1 MYETRCVTC
10 EEKALQELQEQELT
24 DKDRKEKEKKIILFK
39 YIGESSRS
47 AYERGWEHVNDM
59 ASLNPRSHMLK
70 HAIIDHPGED
80 MSLVKFGMKIVKYC
94 QTSFERQIL
103 ESVLIQSERKHHNIL
118 NSRSEYNRCS
128 LPRLTT
134 KMGED
139 SYKEFGKEIENEK
152 NEEIKIEKKIRELR
166 KIKNK
171 ARLHPTKEIG
181 SKRRKINEEN
191 KYITINEIWGKP
203 TISTQMKNKHEN
215 QNENIPSKKLR
226 IICWE
231 DLEKETTTNYNKN
244 TEKPQNINEIKI
256 QKQDE

>member
-1 MYETRCVTC
+1 
-10 EEKALQELQEQELT
+10 
-24 DKDRKEKEKKIILFK
+24 
-39 YIGESSRS
+39 
-47 AYERGWEHVNDM
+47 
-59 ASLNPRSHMLK
+59 MLK

-80 MSLVKFGMKIVKYC
+80 MSVVKFGMKIVRYC

-231 DLEKETTTNYNKN
+231 DLEKETTTNYNKILKNHKTSTKLKFRNKKNLKKQPSRKN
-244 TEKPQNINEIKI
+244 TMKRLKKQTI
-256 QKQDE
+256 QKIRKTKLTHYPGNFWNCVKNTWKKTTLLGRKEN